1 MTLPEAISQFLFH
14 CQYEKNLNQKTL
26 KAYGT
31 DLRQMNEFLGQIG
44 ATEAVTL
51 IDKTHLRSYIR
62 HLYTFLAERSL
73 KRKVA
78 TMKSLF
84 HFLERED
91 VIPVSPFRK
100 MDVRIREARRL
111 PRTVPIDQITRL
123 FKHVYAARDAAKEGT
138 IKHGALVRDLAVL
151 EALFATGARVAE
163 VCTLTSED
171 VDLVRSRIRILGK
184 GSRERIVQL
193 CHPEAIAALQEYRA
207 QPQNPDSRWFFA
219 NRFGRRLSEQ
229 SVRAILRR
237 HTVAAGLV
245 LHVTPHMFRHSVATL
260 LHEDGADIRY
270 IQHLLGH
277 RSIATTQI
285 YTEVGES
292 SQRDMLLRHHP
303 RRHIQTTDESS
314 FGRTRELI

>member
-1 MTLPEAISQFLFH
+1 VA
-14 CQYEKNLNQKTL
+14 
-26 KAYGT
+26 
-31 DLRQMNEFLGQIG
+31 
-44 ATEAVTL
+44 L
-51 IDKTHLRSYIR
+51 IDKTHLRGFIR
-62 HLYTFLAERSL
+62 HLHAFLAERSL

-111 PRTVPIDQITRL
+111 PRTVPIDQIARL
-123 FKHVYAARDAAKEGT
+123 FRHVYAARDAAGEGT
-138 IKHGALVRDLAVL
+138 PARAALVRDLAVL

-163 VCTLTSED
+163 VCSLLADD
-171 VDLVRSRIRILGK
+171 VDLARGRIRILGK

-193 CHPEAIAALQEYRA
+193 CHPEAIAALKEYRA
-207 QPQNPDSRWFFA
+207 QAQGHGARWFFA

-237 HTVAAGLV
+237 HAAAAGLA
-245 LHVTPHMFRHSVATL
+245 LHVTPHMFRHSLATL

-285 YTEVGES
+285 YTEVGEA
-292 SQRDMLLRHHP
+292 SQRRMLVQHHP
-303 RRHIQTTDESS
+303 R
-314 FGRTRELI
+314 GRVQV

>member
-1 MTLPEAISQFLFH
+1 MTLAEATSQFLFH
-14 CQYEKNLNQKTL
+14 CQYEKNLSQKTL

-31 DLRQMNEFLGQIG
+31 DLRQMREFF
-44 ATEAVTL
+44 ARSHAPDAVVL
-51 IDKTHLRSYIR
+51 IDRSHLRDYIR
-62 HLYTFLAERSL
+62 HLHTVLAERSL

-91 VIPVSPFRK
+91 AIAVSPFRK

-111 PRTVPIDQITRL
+111 PRTVPIDQIARL
-123 FKHVYAARDAAKEGT
+123 FRHVYAARDAALEGSPRRA
-138 IKHGALVRDLAVL
+138 ALVRDLAVL

-163 VCTLTSED
+163 VCSLTPDD
-171 VDLVRSRIRILGK
+171 VDLARGRIRILGK
-184 GSRERIVQL
+184 GARERIVQL
-193 CHPEAIAALQEYRA
+193 CHPEALAALHAYRDA
-207 QPQNPDSRWFFA
+207 AAHLGSSWFFSTRSGA
-219 NRFGRRLSEQ
+219 RLSEQ

-237 HTVAAGLV
+237 HTAAAGLA

-260 LHEDGADIRY
+260 LHEDGVDIRY

-285 YTEVGES
+285 YTEVGET

-303 RRHIQTTDESS
+303 RRYV
-314 FGRTRELI
+314 RTA